1 MTGLLSYLIFFMIF
15 ALIFGIA
22 VLGLNLQ
29 WGFTGLF
36 NAGVVGF
43 MAVGG
48 YGTAILIG
56 RSRDAVVGGFELPFP
71 IGLAGGM
78 IAAGIAALIVGL
90 ATLRLREEY
99 LAVATFGIAIT
110 IQLVALN
117 AEWLTGG
124 TLGLIGLPRPLQS
137 WFEGPLAYNG
147 FYLALVIALVVTT
160 YVGLERIVRS
170 PWGRTLKAIREDET
184 AAASLGKHPARIRLE
199 AFVLGSMLMGL
210 AGGLYVGFIGY
221 VGPFD
226 FQPIV
231 TFQIWAMLIVG
242 GSANNRGALLGA
254 IIVWA
259 IWTTSGYVMSKLLPA
274 TLQTQGGALQVI
286 LIGLLLVLILLY
298 RPRGLIGEE
307 EHVSHHARP
316 AAAGSSLTGKESS

>member
-1 MTGLLSYLIFFMIF
+1 MIGLFSYFVFFLII
-15 ALIFGIA
+15 ASIFGIA

-43 MAVGG
+43 MAVGA

-56 RSRDAVVGGFELPFP
+56 RERDSIIGGFELPFAF
-71 IGLAGGM
+71 GLAGGM

-99 LAVATFGIAIT
+99 LAVATFGIAVS

-124 TLGLIGLPRPLQS
+124 TLGLIGLPRPLQT
-137 WFEGPLAYNG
+137 WIDGPLAYNC
-147 FYLALVIALVVTT
+147 FYLALVIAVVATT
-160 YVGLERIVRS
+160 YVGLERMVRS

-184 AAASLGKHPARIRLE
+184 AAASLGKNPTRIRLE

-254 IIVWA
+254 LIVWG
-259 IWTTSGYVMSKLLPA
+259 IWTTSGYLVSNLVP
-274 TLQTQGGALQVI
+274 TTYQTQGGALQVI

-307 EHVSHHARP
+307 DHVSDQ
-316 AAAGSSLTGKESS
+316 AAAGSSPTWKGSS

>member
-1 MTGLLSYLIFFMIF
+1 MIGLLSYLIFFSII
-15 ALIFGIA
+15 ALIFSIA

-56 RSRDAVVGGFELPFP
+56 RERDALVGGFELPFV
-71 IGLAGGM
+71 IGLGGGM

-99 LAVATFGIAIT
+99 LAVATFGIAVS

-117 AEWLTGG
+117 TEWLTGG

-137 WFEGPLAYNG
+137 WIEGPLAYNS
-147 FYLALVIALVVTT
+147 FYLALVIVVVIII
-160 YVGLERIVRS
+160 YLGLERMVRS
-170 PWGRTLKAIREDET
+170 PWGRVLKAIREDET
-184 AAASLGKHPARIRLE
+184 AASSLGKNPTRIRLE

-221 VGPFD
+221 IGPFD

-242 GSANNRGALLGA
+242 GSANNKGALLGA
-254 IIVWA
+254 ILVWA
-259 IWTTSGYVMSKLLPA
+259 IWTTSGYIVSNLVPV
-274 TLQTQGGALQVI
+274 TYQTQGGALQVI

-307 EHVSHHARP
+307 EHVSHHAKLP
-316 AAAGSSLTGKESS
+316 TTSASSPMKGSS

>member
-1 MTGLLSYLIFFMIF
+1 MIGLFSYLIFFLII
-15 ALIFGIA
+15 ALIFGVA

-56 RSRDAVVGGFELPFP
+56 REREAIVGGFELPFVV
-71 IGLAGGM
+71 GLAGGM

-99 LAVATFGIAIT
+99 LAVATFGIAVT

-124 TLGLIGLPRPLQS
+124 TLGLIGLPRPLQNV
-137 WFEGPLAYNG
+137 FEGPLLYNS
-147 FYLALVIALVVTT
+147 FYLAMVVTIVVIT
-160 YVGLERIVRS
+160 YLGLERMVRS
-170 PWGRTLKAIREDET
+170 PWGRTLKAIREDEI
-184 AAASLGKHPARIRLE
+184 AASSLGKNPTRIRLE

-226 FQPIV
+226 FLPIV

-254 IIVWA
+254 ILVWG
-259 IWTTSGYVMSKLLPA
+259 IWTSSGYIISKTVPA
-274 TLQTQGGALQVI
+274 TYQAQSGALQVI
-286 LIGLLLVLILLY
+286 LIGLLLVLALLF

-307 EHVSHHARP
+307 AHVSHHA
-316 AAAGSSLTGKESS
+316 ATGSAPTCKESS

>member
-1 MTGLLSYLIFFMIF
+1 MIGFFSYLIFFLII

-56 RSRDAVVGGFELPFP
+56 RERDAIVGGFEMPFAV
-71 IGLAGGM
+71 GLAGGM

-99 LAVATFGIAIT
+99 LAVATFGIAVT

-124 TLGLIGLPRPLQS
+124 TLGLIGLPRPLHD

-147 FYLALVIALVVTT
+147 FYLALVTAVVVTT
-160 YVGLERIVRS
+160 YFGLERMVRS
-170 PWGRTLKAIREDET
+170 PWGRTLKAIREDEV
-184 AAASLGKHPARIRLE
+184 AASSLGKNPTRIRLE

-226 FQPIV
+226 FLPIV

-254 IIVWA
+254 VLVWG
-259 IWTTSGYVMSKLLPA
+259 IWTSSGYIISKTVPA
-274 TLQTQGGALQVI
+274 TYQAQSGALQVI
-286 LIGLLLVLILLY
+286 LIGLLLVLALLF

-307 EHVSHHARP
+307 AHVSHHAVTRSAP
-316 AAAGSSLTGKESS
+316 TCKESS